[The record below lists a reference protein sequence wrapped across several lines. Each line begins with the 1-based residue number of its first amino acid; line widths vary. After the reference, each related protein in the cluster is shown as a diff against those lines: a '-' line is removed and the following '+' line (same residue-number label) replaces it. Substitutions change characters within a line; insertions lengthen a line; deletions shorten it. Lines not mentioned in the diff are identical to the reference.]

1 MKKKEKATEQAGA
14 QERGSAKMV
23 DVGDKPV
30 TKRTAT
36 AEAVVRMSAETLK
49 LIEDGLIPK
58 GNVFDTARVAG
69 IMAAKRA
76 AELLPMCHPIGL
88 DDVGVDITVEGDDCL
103 RIRARAKAEAKT
115 GVEMEALVAASVA
128 ALTVYDMCKGVD
140 RGIRVTDIRVIQ
152 KSGGLSGDYVAEDD

>member
-1 MKKKEKATEQAGA
+1 MGKKHPAKKRAGGD
-14 QERGSAKMV
+14 ERGSAKMV

-36 AEAVVRMSAETLK
+36 AEAVVRMSAKTLK
-49 LIEDGLIPK
+49 LIEDGLVPK

-69 IMAAKRA
+69 IMAAKRT

-88 DDVGVDITVEGDDCL
+88 DNVGVDMNVEGKDAL
-103 RIRARAKAEAKT
+103 RIRAQAKGEAKT

-140 RGIRVTDIRVIQ
+140 RSIRVTDIRVLR
-152 KSGGLSGDYVAEDD
+152 KSGGMSGDYVAEDD